1 MSDYLDSNRGAV
13 PPMADNGQY
22 SPETLEDTG
31 ATESSNS
38 RAFTLDRMH
47 VLSVGAVPLR
57 VLFGPLPG
65 TGTNVPPAGGAIIPA
80 NSLFAFRSGVDA
92 RYVYVEAATPAD
104 GAYKASVWQ
113 REA

>member
-22 SPETLEDTG
+22 SPETFEATG

-38 RAFTLDRMH
+38 RPFTKDRMH

-57 VLFGPLPG
+57 VLFGPAPGSGSNVPG
-65 TGTNVPPAGGAIIPA
+65 TGGAIIPA
-80 NSLFAFRSGVDA
+80 NSLFTFRSGVDA
-92 RYVYVEAATPAD
+92 LYVYVEAADAIAD
-104 GAYKASVWQ
+104 YQASVWQ
-113 REA
+113 REV